1 MEAPAPAQA
10 SDLSAAGEPRMACTF
25 CTKPSTEVARLVAGP
40 GVFIC
45 NECVALCTELIENT
59 PPSAE
64 PRELVR
70 KIELSDEEL
79 LAHLPRVAAASAQ
92 VEQQLTS
99 FVRQARRQGITWTRI
114 GAALGMTRQSAWER
128 FSGEE

>member
-1 MEAPAPAQA
+1 MQPSTTAAPSQA
-10 SDLSAAGEPRMACTF
+10 AAEPVMACTF
-25 CTKPSTEVARLVAGP
+25 CTKPSTGVARLVAGP

-45 NECVALCTELIENT
+45 NECVGLCVELLENT
-59 PPSAE
+59 PKSTE

-70 KIELSDEEL
+70 ELKLSDEEL
-79 LAHLPRVAAASAQ
+79 LAHLPRIAAASAQ

-99 FVRQARRQGITWTRI
+99 AVRQARRQGITWTRI